1 MQADSLA
8 ELVELSP
15 DAICVH
21 EHGVLTYANRAA
33 LETFAA
39 RSADEVVGRR
49 FTDFVAED
57 ARAVVI
63 EKLAQLTK
71 PGEASEPVEALMSR
85 LDGSKFA
92 VETVLVRLGEAT
104 YQVVMRDITAK
115 KAAADALRYQAALVS
130 HVSDALIAT
139 TGEGVVTSWNPAAEA
154 VYGWTAAE
162 AVGRRASELVGAP
175 LDLPA
180 IRRGGGV
187 AEAVHRRRD
196 GAPLAVRV
204 SAAEMNDGYV
214 LVCADETARRRA
226 EQNYRTV
233 VASLDEGVLVVGAGG
248 LIEAA
253 NPAACRI
260 IGVAEADLIG
270 VPCHTLVLF
279 TESGHWI
286 PPDEMPSVQTRR
298 TGVTHNGLV
307 VRLRRPDGRDVWVSL
322 TSRLLDPDD
331 PATMA
336 VVTSFTDITETRA
349 ISAQLAHDATHD
361 PLTRLANRTLVLGRL
376 DIRERGAVTVLFLDL
391 DKFKVINDSLG
402 HSVGDQVLR
411 IVGERLRRSSGRDDL
426 VGRLGGDEFV
436 VVTAEVTDPGEVRA
450 LAEHLRATL
459 AEPIGVLG
467 RQLHLDASIGV
478 VLVGRDDRRS
488 AEDLLRDA
496 DVAMYQAKT
505 LGRGRHHFF
514 DVSLRERM
522 QRRLRMEQDLRDAV
536 HDGQLWPAYQPVVDL
551 RTGKMVAVEALLRW
565 THPRHGAISP
575 AEFIPLAEES
585 DLINVIGKA
594 MLRATTREIAARR
607 TGQGLDLTL
616 KVNLSARQLD
626 DPHLV
631 PAVEDALASTGLPA
645 GALCLEVTESALMR
659 DQEAAAEVLASLR
672 SLGVLLAIDDF
683 GTGYSSLAQ
692 LRRLTLDTLKID
704 RSFITGIAESRDAEA
719 IVTSIIAMAHAVDLT
734 VIAEGVESAEQLE
747 LLRALGCDQAQ
758 GYHLGRPVPAAELFG
773 Q

>member
-1 MQADSLA
+1 MEADSLA
-8 ELVELSP
+8 ELVELGP

-21 EHGVLTYANRAA
+21 ENGVLTYANRAA

-39 RSADEVVGRR
+39 RSAAEVVGRR

-57 ARAVVI
+57 SRAALV
-63 EKLAQLTK
+63 EKLAELTE
-71 PGEASEPVEALMSR
+71 PGQASEPVEALMSR

-92 VETVLVRLGEAT
+92 VETVSVRLVGRLA

-115 KAAADALRYQAALVS
+115 KAAADALRFQAALVS

-162 AVGRRASELVGAP
+162 AVGRRASELLGAP
-175 LDLPA
+175 LDL
-180 IRRGGGV
+180 RGGGV
-187 AEAVHRRRD
+187 TEAVHRRRD

-233 VASLDEGVLVVGAGG
+233 VASLDEGVLVMGPGG

-260 IGVAEADLIG
+260 IGVTEAELIG

-286 PPDEMPSVQTRR
+286 PPDETPSVRTRR
-298 TGVTHNGLV
+298 TGVAHNGLV

-322 TSRLLDPDD
+322 TSRLLNPDD
-331 PATMA
+331 PAALA

-361 PLTRLANRTLVLGRL
+361 PLTRLANRTLLLTRL
-376 DIRERGAVTVLFLDL
+376 DVRERGAVTVLFLDL

-411 IVGERLRRSSGRDDL
+411 IVGERLRRCSGRDDL

-436 VVTAEVTDPGEVRA
+436 VVTGEVTEPGEVRA
-450 LAEHLRATL
+450 LAEHLRAAL

-478 VLVGRDDRRS
+478 VLVGSADRRS

-514 DVSLRERM
+514 DVGLRERM

-551 RTGKMVAVEALLRW
+551 RTGEMVAVEALLRW

-575 AEFIPLAEES
+575 VEFIPLAEES
-585 DLINVIGKA
+585 DLINVIGKE
-594 MLRATTREIAARR
+594 MLRATTRELATRR
-607 TGQGLDLTL
+607 RDQGLDLTL
-616 KVNLSARQLD
+616 KVNLSTRQLD

-631 PAVEDALASTGLPA
+631 PAVQDALASTGLPA

-704 RSFITGIAESRDAEA
+704 RSFITGIAESRDAAA

-747 LLRALGCDQAQ
+747 LLRSLGCDQAQ
-758 GYHLGRPVPAAELFG
+758 GFHLGRPVPAAELFG